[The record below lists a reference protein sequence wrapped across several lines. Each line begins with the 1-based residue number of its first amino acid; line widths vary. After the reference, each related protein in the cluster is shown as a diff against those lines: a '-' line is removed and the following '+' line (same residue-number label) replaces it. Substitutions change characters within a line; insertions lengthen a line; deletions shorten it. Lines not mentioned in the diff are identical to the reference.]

1 MLSIKTHPDPCLR
14 KKSKRLTLDEI
25 HKESAK
31 QLVGDMVEIMKQ
43 EKGLGLA
50 APQVG
55 VNKRLFLV
63 ATDKGSAAFINPKI
77 SRRSFSKATEEEG
90 CLSIPDVYGLVK
102 RPKKITVSFYSIDG
116 KKQKIVAKGLLAQ
129 VIQHET
135 DHLDGILFIDKA
147 KKITKG
153 SDLLKEYES

>member
-1 MLSIKTHPDPCLR
+1 MLKITKYPNSCLR
-14 KKSKRLTLDEI
+14 EKSKSLTLDEI
-25 HKESAK
+25 KSESTNK
-31 QLVGDMVEIMKQ
+31 LIQDMVKAMQE

-63 ATDKGSAAFINPKI
+63 ATDKGAVAFINPKI
-77 SRRSFSKATEEEG
+77 SRRSFAKATEEEG
-90 CLSIPDVYGLVK
+90 CLSIPEVFGPVK
-102 RPKKITVSFYSIDG
+102 RSKKVTVSFRTVDG

-129 VIQHET
+129 VVQHET
-135 DHLDGILFIDKA
+135 DHLDGILFIDKV